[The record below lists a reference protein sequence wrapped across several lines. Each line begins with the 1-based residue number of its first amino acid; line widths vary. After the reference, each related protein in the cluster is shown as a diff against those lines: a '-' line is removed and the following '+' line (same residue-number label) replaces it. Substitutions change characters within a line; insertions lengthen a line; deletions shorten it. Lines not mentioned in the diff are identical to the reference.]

1 MENNQSK
8 INDSTPS
15 VPLKEKFPVGMIII
29 LFLIGFGVLGTLFG
43 LKKAMLQL
51 GPFILSGIP
60 AMMYSITV
68 AVILGISFYG
78 IIKRKIWARK
88 FTIGWYLISLA
99 LVTIN
104 FISFLANKQK
114 IVDFYKE
121 LSPATSQVFTES
133 FVMASLLYTLIVGW
147 ILSLVIIFYL
157 YRKRDFFKN

>member
-1 MENNQSK
+1 MENNQS
-8 INDSTPS
+8 NLNNSVSPVPS
-15 VPLKEKFPVGMIII
+15 KEKFLVGMIII
-29 LFLIGFGVLGTLFG
+29 LFLIGFGALGTLFG

-60 AMMYSITV
+60 AMMYSIIITG
-68 AVILGISFYG
+68 ILGTSFYG

-121 LSPATSQVFTES
+121 LSPATSQIFTES
-133 FVMASLLYTLIVGW
+133 VVMASLLYTLI
-147 ILSLVIIFYL
+147 LSWVLGLIIIFYL